1 MNLRQLRALNVLMED
16 GTVTSAARHL
26 GVTQPAASRMLLQLE
41 EEVGFPLF
49 RRQRGRLLPTPEG
62 QLFHREAYK
71 VLSNFDH
78 LTALSRDIAK
88 LQGGYLR
95 VVAMQTFAY
104 TVLPPAVAHFS
115 RQHPGVTLEIQVRQ
129 RSEIADIIAKQNY
142 DIAFTSMP
150 DFAGLT
156 AVEPL
161 MVARAV
167 CILPRGHSLAKK
179 SVIHVEDLEHETLV
193 MGENWVRTELLKFFS
208 EAGMTFPRQV
218 TAETATMVC
227 ELVATGL
234 GVAAIHPYMARRF
247 RDHVIA
253 RPLAHKINMGFFVLF
268 PDHGT
273 DAMLPRRFIEAVQLG
288 VEQFAEDSDAAT
300 RDAPRRP
307 TSRKQRA
314 RSRARSEPVSTER
327 GR

>member
-62 QLFHREAYK
+62 KLFHREAYK

-104 TVLPPAVAHFS
+104 TVLPVAVGHFA
-115 RQHPGVTLEIQVRQ
+115 RLHPGVTLEIQVRQ
-129 RSEIADIIAKQNY
+129 RREIADIITKQ
-142 DIAFTSMP
+142 DFDVAFTSMP

-156 AVEPL
+156 TVEPL

-167 CILPRGHSLAKK
+167 CILPRGHHLARKP
-179 SVIHVEDLEHETLV
+179 VINVKDLERETLV

-208 EAGMTFPRQV
+208 EAGMAFPRQV

-227 ELVATGL
+227 ELVAAGV
-234 GVAAIHPYMARRF
+234 GVAAIHPYMAKRF
-247 RDHVIA
+247 REHVVA

-268 PDHGT
+268 PDHGA
-273 DAMLPRRFIEAVQLG
+273 DALLPRHFIESVNVG
-288 VEQFAEDSDAAT
+288 VEQFAGET
-300 RDAPRRP
+300 RSTARPRTVRG
-307 TSRKQRA
+307 KA
-314 RSRARSEPVSTER
+314 VSA
-327 GR
+327 

>member
-16 GTVTSAARHL
+16 GTVTSAARQL

-49 RRQRGRLLPTPEG
+49 RRDRGRLLPTPEG

-78 LTALSRDIAK
+78 LTGLSRDIAK

-104 TVLPPAVAHFS
+104 TVLPVAVAHFN
-115 RQHPGVTLEIQVRQ
+115 RLHPGVTLAIQVRQ
-129 RSEIADIIAKQNY
+129 RSEIADIITKQNF

-156 AVEPL
+156 SVEPL

-167 CILPRGHSLAKK
+167 LIMPRGHCLAKK
-179 SVIHVEDLEHETLV
+179 RVISATDLADETLV

-208 EAGMTFPRQV
+208 EAGMAFPRQV
-218 TAETATMVC
+218 NAETATMVC
-227 ELVATGL
+227 ELVAAGL
-234 GVAAIHPYMARRF
+234 GVAAIHPYMAQRF
-247 RDHVIA
+247 HQSVVT
-253 RPLAHKINMGFFVLF
+253 RPLAHAINMGFFVLF
-268 PDHGT
+268 PDHG
-273 DAMLPRRFIEAVQLG
+273 AKAVLPRHFIESVRVG
-288 VEQFAEDSDAAT
+288 VEQFSQGAYDAGANKPARRKAPSSAERSPKR
-300 RDAPRRP
+300 RD
-307 TSRKQRA
+307 
-314 RSRARSEPVSTER
+314 
-327 GR
+327 